1 MNDYQKALIKEHKEL
16 IERIH
21 VLNDYV
27 YSGEAEKNDCKIEFA
42 NKCIQLS
49 AMKKYEEALRGRL
62 YNSGI
67 IIAENNYLEV
77 IDTPEHKLPGS
88 FAELGLTMFYDE
100 GKGDDKTNCCKSSIK
115 SCNCNDSE

>member
-1 MNDYQKALIKEHKEL
+1 MNSYQKALINEHKEL
-16 IERIH
+16 VERIH
-21 VLNDYV
+21 ILNDYI

-49 AMKKYEEALRGRL
+49 AMKKYEEVLRGRL

-67 IIAENNYLEV
+67 IISENNYLEV
-77 IDTPEHKLPGS
+77 VDTPEHKLFGS
-88 FAELGLTMFYDE
+88 CEELGLTMFYDDC
-100 GKGDDKTNCCKSSIK
+100 KGDDKTNCCKSTIK